1 MEEQLRRIA
10 DALERLATAKEYEM
24 ATADSR
30 AWAWDEHGGPGDEPE
45 PDAPAIRYLAG

>member
-24 ATADSR
+24 ATADGR
-30 AWAWDEHGGPGDEPE
+30 AWDEHGGPGDEPE
-45 PDAPAIRYLAG
+45 PDAPALRYLAG